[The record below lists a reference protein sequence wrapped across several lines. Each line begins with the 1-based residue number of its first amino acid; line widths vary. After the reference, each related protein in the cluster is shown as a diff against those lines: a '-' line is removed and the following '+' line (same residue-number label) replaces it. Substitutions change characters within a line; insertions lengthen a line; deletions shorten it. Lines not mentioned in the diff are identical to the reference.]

1 MAIWRP
7 SRKSLLWLL
16 GAPLA
21 LLALVAALTGGIWL
35 WLGGDTSLATALGRV
50 APYLPTGH
58 SLEVRDVSG
67 SVRQGGHI
75 GSLHYQSPDITI
87 DAQDIAV
94 EWQIQPLLQRKLHLS
109 QLRVAQLR
117 ITQAP
122 STSPSKPLTE
132 LVLPLQ
138 LDVVFAV
145 NDLQWTGPPALQASQ
160 LAGHY
165 RYDGSQH
172 QLKLDSLRIASG
184 QYSGQAQLQARN
196 PMALEAKLQGQV
208 ETSIPGS
215 KTPLHIAASASAQG
229 PLAGQD
235 AQLEVQAQLT
245 PDKAAQQPL
254 QATVTAQVRPWAEQ
268 PLHQAEAKFQDLN
281 LAELWP
287 EAPQTRLSG
296 NAQITPDASSTPGGR
311 WNASAAVDNRLSGPW
326 DKGRIPVDSARAQ
339 LQFQQGAWVVQ
350 SLTAQLG
357 QGSLHLQGHLQ
368 NHLDGTA
375 SNDWT
380 AQAELQRIT
389 PSALHTQLDPAPL
402 NGQLSAQ
409 SRSAAVSFT
418 AALQPAGAAPA
429 RSALNGLRIQQARAV
444 GRWAQGT
451 LSLSTLQLQ
460 TDDAQLQGQLDL
472 TLASR
477 AAKGQLQL
485 SLPGAKAD
493 LQGNLSAQQGAGDVS
508 LHIADAAA
516 TTQWL
521 ARLPGLATNLQ
532 NLAIKGQADLSGHWT
547 GGWANPTGSAQ
558 KSGTNGLDLQAQ
570 LSVPTLELRPASSDL
585 IVLRNGKLDLSGRL
599 QALDLQLQAEL
610 ATGTQQL
617 KLDSRASADLS
628 APNQWQARIASLVL
642 QLQDSTRPG
651 PWRLQLDQPLAL
663 KLARSA
669 GTTALDA
676 AAGTASL
683 TGPAPGSARISWQ
696 PVAWVQDGAHTRLR
710 TQGNVQGITMGW
722 LETLAASSGQ
732 LAQLGLKGDLVLDGD
747 WDIQAAQTLQISANL
762 SRRSGDILLQT
773 SDDTGPARTGSA
785 NTASTISAG
794 IRTASVGLR
803 SNGNQLR
810 ASLRWDSERAG
821 QIEANLGTQIN
832 NSDSGWTWPADAPLS
847 GSVRAELPRVGIWS
861 VLAPPGWR
869 MRGTLA
875 ANATLSGTR
884 QAPQW
889 TGTLQADDLALRSVV
904 EGIELRDGR
913 FRATLEGQRLNI
925 NEFSLRGAPTGG
937 TAAPTGGTAAPAGS
951 DGGTLTA
958 TGFARWSSVAP
969 VGIQLDLQAQA
980 QTLRVSAR
988 ADRRLSVSGK
998 LQAHLEQGKLSLQG
1012 ALKADQ
1018 ALFILPDETAPSLGG
1033 DVVVRTRSTGA
1044 TATTVATPTASKNT
1058 PDITLDLDLGND
1070 FRLVGR
1076 GLDTRLTGQL
1086 KLRAGPTLAGPRVTG
1101 ELRTVRGSYRAYS
1114 QNLDIEEGILRFNG
1128 PFDNPSLDVLAIRP
1142 NLSVRV
1148 GVQITGT
1155 ALAPRV
1161 RLYSDSDLSDAEKIA
1176 WLVLGRSAAN
1186 GGAEAAVLQQAA
1198 LALLGGNGKGISGG
1212 LASALGLDELSFS
1225 GSGTKTDGTTTAA
1238 AVTFGKRLSRD
1249 FYVAYEHS
1257 LAGTLGTLYI
1267 FYDLSKRFTLRG
1279 QTGEQSAIDLIF
1291 TLTYD

>member
-1 MAIWRP
+1 M
-7 SRKSLLWLL
+7 L
-16 GAPLA
+16 GAPLV
-21 LLALVAALTGGIWL
+21 LLALVAALAGGLWL
-35 WLGGDTSLATALGRV
+35 WLGSGTSLATVLDRV
-50 APYLPTGH
+50 APYLPAGH
-58 SLEVRDVSG
+58 SLQARDVSG

-94 EWQIQPLLQRKLHLS
+94 EWQIQHLLQRKLNLS

-132 LVLPLQ
+132 VVLPLQ

-145 NDLQWTGPPALQASQ
+145 NDLQWTGPPALLASN
-160 LAGHY
+160 LAGRY

-172 QLKLDSLRIASG
+172 QLKLDSLHIASG
-184 QYSGQAQLQARN
+184 QYSGQAQLQAHS
-196 PMALEAKLQGQV
+196 PMALDAKVEGQV

-235 AQLEVQAQLT
+235 AQLEVRAQLT

-281 LAELWP
+281 LAALWP
-287 EAPQTRLSG
+287 DAPQTRLSG
-296 NAQITPDASSTPGGR
+296 TAQVMPDASGTPTGSR

-326 DKGRIPVDSARAQ
+326 DKNRIPVDSARAQ

-380 AQAELQRIT
+380 AQAELQRIN
-389 PSALHTQLDPAPL
+389 PSAIYTQLDPAPL

-409 SRSAAVSFT
+409 SRSATISFT
-418 AALQPAGAAPA
+418 AAVQPAGAAPA

-460 TDDAQLQGQLDL
+460 TDDAQLQGQLDVA
-472 TLASR
+472 LASR
-477 AAKGQLQL
+477 ATKGQLQL
-485 SLPGAKAD
+485 RLPGAKAD
-493 LQGNLSAQQGAGDVS
+493 LQGNISAQQGAGDVS
-508 LHIADAAA
+508 LHVTDALS
-516 TTQWL
+516 TTRWL
-521 ARLPGLATNLQ
+521 ARLPGLATRLQ

-547 GGWANPTGSAQ
+547 GGWANPTGSTQ
-558 KSGTNGLDLQAQ
+558 KSGVNGLGLQAQ
-570 LSVPTLELRPASSDL
+570 LSVPTLELRPASGEP

-599 QALDLQLQAEL
+599 HAMDLQLQAEL
-610 ATGTQQL
+610 TTGTQQL

-628 APNQWQARIASLVL
+628 ASSQWQARIASLVL

-663 KLARSA
+663 KLTRSA

-696 PVAWVQDGAHTRLR
+696 PVAWAQDGVHTRLR
-710 TQGNVQGITMGW
+710 TQGTVQGITMGW

-773 SDDTGPARTGSA
+773 GDDTSPARAGTAS
-785 NTASTISAG
+785 TASTISAG

-803 SNGNQLR
+803 SNGNQMR

-875 ANATLSGTR
+875 ANASLSGTR

-937 TAAPTGGTAAPAGS
+937 TGAPATN

-980 QTLRVSAR
+980 QALRVSAR

-1012 ALKADQ
+1012 AVKADQ

-1044 TATTVATPTASKNT
+1044 TATTAATPTASKNT

-1128 PFDNPSLDVLAIRP
+1128 PYDNPSLDVLAIRP

-1161 RLYSDSDLSDAEKIA
+1161 RLYSDSDLSDAEKLA